1 MLFFSFM
8 ADETTN
14 VANHEEIVLVFRWF
28 DKDLSIHEDFVE
40 LRHIP
45 DTEGSRAF
53 CKVKI

>member
-1 MLFFSFM
+1 M

-14 VANHEEIVLVFRWF
+14 VANHEEVVLVFRWF

-53 CKVKI
+53 CKV